1 MEVKIGTSEG
11 EGAIVYISD
20 DCLVEYG
27 VPETRLPVSVE
38 EPLEEPLQT
47 TATRKRRAAGASKKK
62 CYSWK
67 SILLPYK
74 VRR

>member
-47 TATRKRRAAGASKKK
+47 AAARKKRAAENSRKK
-62 CYSWK
+62 CYSWN
-67 SILLPYK
+67 SVLLPSAPIL
-74 VRR
+74 